1 MKTTDMTR
9 GNPAKL
15 MLQFA
20 FPVILTNLGQQLY
33 MIVDAAIV
41 GRGVGVDA
49 LAAVGCTDWTY
60 WVILWA
66 VSVMTQGFAT
76 FVARYF
82 GKQDEKMVNKSIA
95 MSALLTLM
103 IAAAFTAAGLIFARP
118 VLVLLETPAH
128 ILDDATTYLSTMIAG
143 TLIVA
148 GYNLAAAVLRAF
160 GDGRTPL
167 VAMIVAAALNI
178 VLDVIM
184 VMVFQWGVFGAALA
198 SVLSQMVAMLFCV
211 VRILKI
217 ECVKLNREAWRWDGK
232 LFTQLLLFGLPLA
245 IQYVT
250 INIGGMV
257 VQSTINLQGSSFIA
271 GYTAVSKLYGM
282 LESTAISMGA
292 AFTTFVSQNFGA
304 GNYQRV
310 RKGVR
315 TCVYLALGAA
325 LVIMALV
332 LPLRTILPQ
341 LFIDA
346 AEAGATEA
354 LAVSVRY
361 LTIMVLWLP
370 VLYMVYVYRSQLQS
384 MGDSMWSMISG
395 FGEAAVRV
403 LMGKAVVVWLGS
415 GALFYVEPFSW
426 LTAGL
431 FVLIPYYCFRN
442 KMLPAEDRPANQ

>member
-315 TCVYLALGAA
+315 TCVYLAL
-325 LVIMALV
+325 VIMALV